1 MFNEGQHRHL
11 VLPGSY
17 YSRKSIV
24 QLPLSENHQSLYGDR
39 KNLPALL
46 IQLMYQILG
55 RNELQF

>member
-39 KNLPALL
+39 KNLPA
-46 IQLMYQILG
+46 
-55 RNELQF
+55 